1 MKVRKFIITF
11 AVLLTLVLAGCS
23 SYPIDENGLLITTRT
38 SSYMTMFDL
47 LDESHTTV
55 IIGTAVLDTLALDSI
70 TVPGTKFIQP
80 TVKATVKYG
89 TNLKNLKPYCAVAQD
104 CIVTPTMGVWTDF
117 SDFTNPKTYT
127 VISGNRQVKKT
138 YKVIINVLPKP

>member
-1 MKVRKFIITF
+1 MKGRKIIISF
-11 AVLLTLVLAGCS
+11 AAQLTLMLAGCT

-38 SSYMTMFDL
+38 TSYITMFDL

-55 IIGTAVLDTLALDSI
+55 IIGTAVLDTLAIDSI
-70 TVPGTKFIQP
+70 SVPGVKSVQP

-104 CIVTPTMGVWTDF
+104 CIVSPTMGVWTDF
-117 SDFTNPKTYT
+117 SDLNNPKTYT
-127 VISGNRQVKKT
+127 VISGNRQVTKT
-138 YKVIINVLPKP
+138 YKLIITVQPKP

>member
-11 AVLLTLVLAGCS
+11 AVLLTLTFAGCT

-55 IIGTAVLDTLALDSI
+55 LVSTAVLDTLAIDSI
-70 TVPGTKFIQP
+70 SVPGTKFIQP
-80 TVKATVKYG
+80 LVKATVKYG
-89 TNLKNLKPYCAVAQD
+89 TNLKNLKPYCSVAQD
-104 CIVTPTMGVWTDF
+104 CIITPTMGVWTDF
-117 SDFTNPKTYT
+117 SDLANPKTYT

-138 YKVIINVLPKP
+138 YKLIISVQPKP